1 MLLHMKVHDGADNAA
16 KGDLSNANMRSKNE
30 LFNPMAM
37 ARPRNEYDAP
47 MNLIVTEQ
55 SSVQPKMY
63 TPWPNLGLHD
73 NYVPFQ

>member
-1 MLLHMKVHDGADNAA
+1 MKVHDSTADFSAA
-16 KGDLSNANMRSKNE
+16 SNELLHANMRTKTE
-30 LFNPMAM
+30 LFNPMI
-37 ARPRNEYDAP
+37 RPRNEHETP

-73 NYVPFQ
+73 SYVPFQ